1 MENIINVTHEVYAWA
16 IPGVF
21 LCVVAFLVFRS
32 ATMQAQLKRGFFFLF
47 LVAIISVGYFFLTGK
62 SPTEIPA
69 SINSFFN
76 TSRDPEKRK
85 INYYRDPKERAGNQ
99 LNEE

>member
-1 MENIINVTHEVYAWA
+1 MENIINVTHEFYAWA

-32 ATMQAQLKRGFFFLF
+32 ATMQAQLKRGFIFLF
-47 LVAIISVGYFFLTGK
+47 LVAIISVGYFLLTGK

-76 TSRDPEKRK
+76 TPRDPEKRK
-85 INYYRDPKERAGNQ
+85 INYYRDPKERVGNQ